1 MFRIELPPLASEPDF
16 WCKAIEH
23 QGASR
28 VHARDRDEGLR
39 GTETKSSYKTTELI
53 VYVLAVLGVL
63 IAALFV
69 DGGADGF
76 NTADAWRYVTYLT
89 VGYMVSRGLAKSGS
103 RNPRDD

>member
-1 MFRIELPPLASEPDF
+1 MPRLSRGRAERGQMTEQAAP
-16 WCKAIEH
+16 
-23 QGASR
+23 R
-28 VHARDRDEGLR
+28 VHSQGRDEGLR

>member
-1 MFRIELPPLASEPDF
+1 MPRLSRGREKGSDDRAGST
-16 WCKAIEH
+16 
-23 QGASR
+23 QGPRPRSGR
-28 VHARDRDEGLR
+28 GLEGHRDQ
-39 GTETKSSYKTTELI
+39 SSYKTTELI

-89 VGYMVSRGLAKSGS
+89 VVYMVSRGLAKSGS